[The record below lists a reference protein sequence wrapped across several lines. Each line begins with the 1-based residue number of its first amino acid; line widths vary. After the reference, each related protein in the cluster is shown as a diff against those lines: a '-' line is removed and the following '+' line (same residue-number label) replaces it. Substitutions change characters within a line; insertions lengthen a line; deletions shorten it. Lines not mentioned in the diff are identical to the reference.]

1 MENKMT
7 KYSSIKRLIRPLAFF
22 TGLMAL
28 VGGCSKMT
36 EDLSYK
42 NEQILNYENRTNFT
56 LPFIQVKKSD
66 GSIVKFKCAQYDN
79 LNRLMDDSECNS
91 DNLTRVEFDNAYSGE
106 KTEFSFLDNNISSA
120 DWSKLNAGFQK
131 YVALRNE
138 YREEAK
144 NKLITKIT
152 GSEENEDGEQ
162 K

>member
-1 MENKMT
+1 MT

-66 GSIVKFKCAQYDN
+66 GSIVKFECAQYDS
-79 LNRLMDDSECNS
+79 LYRVRDDSECNS

-106 KTEFSFLDNNISSA
+106 KTEFSCLGCPDSKISVG
-120 DWSKLNAGFQK
+120 DWDKLNAGFQK

>member
-1 MENKMT
+1 MT

-106 KTEFSFLDNNISSA
+106 KTEFSFSDNISST
-120 DWSKLNAGFQK
+120 DWDKLNAGFQK
-131 YVALRNE
+131 YVVLRDAEREKIKNE
-138 YREEAK
+138 
-144 NKLITKIT
+144 LIKTIT
-152 GSEENEDGEQ
+152 GNEENEDGGSQ
-162 K
+162 